1 MSPRLILD
9 RSTALP
15 QQAPE
20 LDPDQQ
26 RVVSHRGGPLLV
38 LAGPGTGKTTT
49 LVEAMVARLTGEQ
62 PLAPDQVLGLTF
74 GRKAADEWRDRVLA
88 RIGAGMA
95 PTISTFH
102 AFAWSIV
109 RAHPDRLQFPRA
121 PRLLSGAEEDA
132 KVRELLAGAIE
143 LGTLPWPDD
152 LAAALNAPIG
162 LGTELRNVLIRA
174 RLLGMTPDELR
185 RAADNAND
193 GGWRAAAAFM
203 QEYEDVFGEEASID
217 YAALIGSAMSVL
229 QLHPDLA
236 NEWRGKFQAI
246 FVDEYQDTDPAQA
259 QLIRLLAGPQATVI
273 AVGDP
278 DQSIYAFRG
287 AAITNIE
294 NFQKEFGGTQGPVIL
309 GRGRRFGPAIRQA
322 ATNIVASM
330 AYPNLSQY
338 LAQHRAVDCS
348 QAATPGSVS
357 VLHFPNEGTQ
367 AAHIADQVR
376 RLGLRGDHAWS
387 DIAVLVRSRSAIPAL
402 QRAFIMA
409 GVPVHVGQDDVPLFH
424 DPAVAPL
431 LMALRVV
438 ARPSELTPEVAHS
451 LLLSPL
457 GGADTADIRRV
468 ARALRREERREDPL
482 APQTPSATIVRNA
495 INDPSVLAAIA
506 NGPAAQGVQA
516 IQQVHT
522 LLRNSRKALKANK
535 SVPEILWQIW
545 NGTSWPQNLKQTALS
560 GGLSGRR
567 ADRDLDAIC
576 MLFEL
581 AHEGSRRSARQGVIP
596 FLQNLQE
603 QQVAATIRESGHT
616 SAPCVQLMTAHR
628 AKGLQWKTVIVAGVQ
643 EGLWPDVRRR
653 GTVLQA
659 DRLGVD
665 GQILNPVTASEI
677 LNEERR
683 LFYVAVTRATDNL
696 IVTAV
701 AGGVDG
707 DQPSRFLEQLGV
719 EPVLIESRPAR
730 ALALA
735 PLVAVLRRTLESDA
749 SPALKAA
756 AAQRLHTLSAWT
768 SLANP
773 QNWWGV
779 RELTTNERPV
789 RPLDEPVRLSGSA
802 ITSIDACPRKW
813 FLEREARAETASS
826 EAQSFGKVLHVVAEF
841 VAKGELPADPQ
852 VLEQHIDSVWSRIG
866 YPTPWYSA
874 VQRKEASAALAR
886 FLDWHRKQRAAGHT
900 TVGLEERF
908 DADLTIIGDD
918 GQSYPVHI
926 SGFVDRIE
934 LLAGQG
940 PRQVQI
946 FDFKTESRPGSDKQ
960 MHAHPQLALYQLAV
974 LNNGFQNPQLQGA
987 IPAGAGL
994 VQLRVDASS
1003 KDPGVAKVQQ
1013 QAALVSGHDASA
1025 EEETQTSLN
1034 GTFIEDLLGVS
1045 ARVIRAED
1053 FVAIPDN
1060 GGCQWCAFAS
1070 SCPAKSDGTEVIA

>member
-49 LVEAMVARLTGEQ
+49 LVEAMVARLTGVE

-109 RAHPDRLQFPRA
+109 RAHPERLQYSRA

-143 LGTLPWPDD
+143 LGTLPWPEE
-152 LAAALNAPIG
+152 LADALRAPIG

-174 RLLGMTPDELR
+174 RLLGMTPDDLL
-185 RAADNAND
+185 RAAQKAED
-193 GGWRAAAAFM
+193 GGWRAAAEFM
-203 QEYEDVFGEEASID
+203 QEYEDVTGQEATID
-217 YAALIGSAMSVL
+217 YAALMGSAMSIL

-236 NEWRGKFQAI
+236 RQWAGRYQAI

-259 QLIRLLAGPQATVI
+259 QLIRLLAGPQSTVI

-294 NFQKEFGGTQGPVIL
+294 NFQKEFGGTTEPIIL
-309 GRGRRFGPAIRQA
+309 GNGRRFGPAIRQA
-322 ATNIVASM
+322 ATNVVASM

-338 LAQHRAVDCS
+338 LAKHRAVDCTK
-348 QAATPGSVS
+348 AATPGSVT
-357 VLHFPNEGTQ
+357 VWHFPSEGTQ
-367 AAHIADQVR
+367 AAHLADQVR
-376 RLGLRGDHAWS
+376 RLGMRGDHAWS
-387 DIAVLVRSRSAIPAL
+387 DIAVLVRSRAAIPAL

-431 LMALRVV
+431 LLALRVV
-438 ARPSELTPEVAHS
+438 ARPSDLTPEVAHT

-457 GGADTADIRRV
+457 GGADATDIRRV

-506 NGPAAQGVQA
+506 KGPAEEGIAA
-516 IQQVHT
+516 IQRLHA
-522 LLRNSRKALKANK
+522 LISNARKELKANK

-545 NGTSWPQNLKQTALS
+545 NGTSWPETLKRTALS

-581 AHEGSRRSARQGVIP
+581 AHEGSRRSAKQGVIP
-596 FLQNLQE
+596 FLQSLQE
-603 QQVAATIRESGHT
+603 QQVAATIRESGHAGT
-616 SAPCVQLMTAHR
+616 PCVQLMTAHR

-659 DRLGVD
+659 DRLGID
-665 GQILNPVTASEI
+665 GQILNPVTSAEI

-683 LFYVAVTRATDNL
+683 LFYVAVTRAMDNL

-701 AGGVDG
+701 DGGTDG
-707 DQPSRFLEQLGV
+707 DQPSRFVAQLGV

-730 ALALA
+730 ALALSS
-735 PLVAVLRRTLESDA
+735 LVAALRRTLESDA
-749 SPALKAA
+749 SAALKAA
-756 AAQRLHTLSAWT
+756 AAQRLRTLSEWT
-768 SLANP
+768 PLADP
-773 QNWWGV
+773 ENWWGL
-779 RELTTNERPV
+779 RELTTNEQPV
-789 RPLDEPVRLSGSA
+789 RPVDEPLRLSGSA
-802 ITSIDACPRKW
+802 ITSIDTCPRRW

-826 EAQSFGKVLHVVAEF
+826 EAQSFGKVLHAVAEF
-841 VAKGELPADPQ
+841 VAKGDLPQDQAL
-852 VLEQHIDSVWSRIG
+852 LEQHIDNVWSRIA
-866 YPTPWYSA
+866 YPSTWYSA
-874 VQRKEASAALAR
+874 IQRKEASAALAR
-886 FLDWHRKQRAAGHT
+886 FLDWHRKQRACGAT
-900 TVGLEERF
+900 TIGLEERF
-908 DADLTIIGDD
+908 DADLTVIGDD
-918 GQSYPVHI
+918 GKEYQVHI

-934 LLAGQG
+934 LLPGDG
-940 PRQVQI
+940 PKQVQI
-946 FDFKTESRPGSDKQ
+946 FDFKTESRPSPDKD
-960 MHAHPQLALYQLAV
+960 MPSHPQLGLYQLAV
-974 LNNGFQNPQLQGA
+974 LHNGFANPDLQDA
-987 IPAGAGL
+987 VPAGAGL

-1003 KDPGVAKVQQ
+1003 KDPGVAKVQHQ
-1013 QAALVSGHDASA
+1013 GSLVKDEGASG
-1025 EEETQTSLN
+1025 N
-1034 GTFIEDLLGVS
+1034 GTFIEDLLGS
-1045 ARVIRAED
+1045 AARVIRSEQ

-1070 SCPAKSDGTEVIA
+1070 SCPAKTEGTEVIA